1 MSLATSIK
9 EFSDILSDLSNVKG
23 FTDTIPKSEFWPQVL
38 IFSAKS
44 LGSGIFYLL
53 SFQWLRDVSYLPLLI
68 PEISPYS
75 FFGDQNLAAGP
86 EGSHLFS
93 FSQSTSY
100 ATDQLLAGLVN
111 SFFFSLPLSLPHLIS
126 IRRLFFEGTVAAAA
140 SIFGTILAHSIFLMS
155 IVYGLRFI
163 IIPWFSLEPLNYIV
177 GVVAVA
183 ISLWSMSQQSF
194 RLVPIIRKGYLIKIC
209 VLNFILTWCEETV
222 IFHSLNNLTLNTQST
237 YLDLYP
243 SSGALDSFIVHT
255 TYLLAFVLGN
265 CVFSALFYYLILL
278 AGENVRDFNT
288 FSHARTAK
296 IFNKL
301 LMFLIAAF
309 TLSSFP
315 YYGLDYLFM
324 NALGFL
330 PEDPIYEQTLFSPT
344 AVTTKAPHL
353 FKEMPPQKMESFTP
367 LNLDLNYFD
376 RGMYLNAPTE
386 FPEGKG
392 KEGIPNPNLPTLSF
406 EELNYRGEYAWVMR
420 HQVMKELVK
429 KRTSIFTKM
438 MTKQR
443 NKYDQYRA
451 LAEKRRA
458 QSPVKARM
466 KSKTVGSTS
475 EWKEGVLPGEPSQLF
490 LKISKFLG
498 HGFLLPKQVQSEM
511 REFITPGTELSSDRS
526 NLEISSEEG
535 EPKRL
540 IQPTSRQKNEMIDPI
555 QEEVDFEQEFLSDYS
570 KGFTPPYSLSYDRVR
585 ARNIPTRIRLKKR
598 YYLNPIYRSL
608 LQTDIDN
615 FLARQPAAFKL
626 TSNQEYEL
634 YQKRKMLEK
643 YYNWLR
649 YYEPFTKMIQM
660 RFEIPDSLSFVDRVY
675 HQQFKG
681 TLKIAKRL
689 FNVTFDSKENR
700 RKKRVLSYDQ
710 LLYKDSQLKGN
721 PILHE
726 ELNQDLLG
734 SKINGHKAID
744 SKNDQLTLIEKIDS
758 DGVNQ
763 DNTTHI
769 SQSKGDHDIESND
782 SSDDEI
788 YEEETSLIDKASSK
802 YIEAEDSPFIEE
814 SNSSPIYAGWDDVL
828 RRFVITNNF
837 TVKQE

>member
-23 FTDTIPKSEFWPQVL
+23 FTDTIPKSEFWAQVL
-38 IFSAKS
+38 IFSVKS

-53 SFQWLRDVSYLPLLI
+53 SFQWLRDISYLPLLI

-75 FFGDQNLAAGP
+75 LFGDQNLAAGP

-93 FSQSTSY
+93 FSQTTSY
-100 ATDQLLAGLVN
+100 ATDQLLAGIVN

-126 IRRLFFEGTVAAAA
+126 IRRLFFEGTVAAAS

-155 IVYGLRFI
+155 IVYGLRFM
-163 IIPWFSLEPLNYIV
+163 IIPWFSLEPLNYII

-194 RLVPIIRKGYLIKIC
+194 RLVPIIRKSYLIKIC

-222 IFHSLNNLTLNTQST
+222 IFHSLNNLTLNTQNT

-243 SSGALDSFIVHT
+243 SSSALDSFIVHT

-278 AGENVRDFNT
+278 AGERVRDFNT

-344 AVTTKAPHL
+344 VVIMKSPHL
-353 FKEMPPQKMESFTP
+353 FQEMPPQKAESKTP
-367 LNLDLNYFD
+367 INLDLNYFD
-376 RGMYLNAPTE
+376 RGTYLNVPKE
-386 FPEGKG
+386 VQKG

-420 HQVMKELVK
+420 HQVMKELIQ
-429 KRTSIFTKM
+429 KRKSILMKI

-443 NKYDQYRA
+443 NKYEQSRA
-451 LAEKRRA
+451 VAENKRA
-458 QSPVKARM
+458 QSTVKARM
-466 KSKTVGSTS
+466 KSKTVGPTS
-475 EWKEGVLPGEPSQLF
+475 EWKEGILAGESSQSF
-490 LKISKFLG
+490 LKIPKFFG
-498 HGFLLPKQVQSEM
+498 HGFLFPEQLQSEM
-511 REFITPGTELSSDRS
+511 RKFITPGTELSSDS
-526 NLEISSEEG
+526 SDLEISSEEE

-540 IQPTSRQKNEMIDPI
+540 IQPTSRKKNEIIDPI
-555 QEEVDFEQEFLSDYS
+555 QEEVDFEEEFLSDYS
-570 KGFTPPYSLSYDRVR
+570 KGFKPPYSLSYDRIR
-585 ARNIPTRIRLKKR
+585 ARTISVRSRLKR
-598 YYLNPIYRSL
+598 LYHINPVYRIL

-689 FNVTFDSKENR
+689 FNVTFDTKENR
-700 RKKRVLSYDQ
+700 TKRRVLSYDQ
-710 LLYKDSQLKGN
+710 LLYKDSQLEGN

-726 ELNQDLLG
+726 ELNQDF
-734 SKINGHKAID
+734 ID
-744 SKNDQLTLIEKIDS
+744 SKNTGTKYMEKIDS

-763 DNTTHI
+763 GNTAHI
-769 SQSKGDHDIESND
+769 SQSKPKPKEDHSNRYIESND
-782 SSDDEI
+782 SSNDEI